1 MHKGAKLRFVQSTRM
16 ELYVKSVRKYGA
28 ALIAVLLLGSII
40 QTNVAEA
47 GMKFAPD
54 IPLLGLLVEDGLEF
68 GRSPNVVFGKGNL
81 DTQET
86 WLRCDDID
94 DKICTDAVGII
105 GYVNLTVCTD
115 ASNVACIADVWAVDS
130 AGKKIAGKLVK
141 SVPLDY
147 GKFTFK
153 ENVALNMPEGTG
165 QGALW
170 QIPGVIN
177 GAGKDTY
184 FVSSQFMLFQPE
196 KKAGEPIRAG
206 KIFLSEFKTDIS
218 PVEEI
223 PGQYK
228 LIQPRDNGT
237 ARASWVNWGDT
248 GNWYLP
254 DGSRCVG
261 TDVNVCEAV
270 REFPAGYRF
279 GVSLRMGTKLSGWY
293 HGRLAL
299 PEVTI
304 KDWKTGQEISV
315 EAEPVRVPTLNFSV
329 PNAEIPQKVRDI
341 VFTDRYFGKNG
352 DGIREA
358 RINDGSSSP
367 VMVDLVA
374 AFTPAYKDKATST
387 NTTWA
392 FKAMNYGQNSADVQ
406 KCSDNTGNVAGLV
419 TTNALTYLPG
429 PPTFDKESQSLVYK
443 VASPHFEANGSLA
456 SGSYDLSM
464 RSDIARCLYGFSS
477 APIKAEISITSDDG
491 EKKVA
496 TTIVNEKNG
505 WLYLS
510 AKGFTFS
517 SPTINVKLSQE
528 KVVVVPTPTPTPSAV
543 ASVAPVAKKSVTITC
558 VKGKT
563 TKKVSGE
570 SPKCPAGYKKK

>member
-1 MHKGAKLRFVQSTRM
+1 MGFC
-16 ELYVKSVRKYGA
+16 VKSVRKYGA
-28 ALIAVLLLGSII
+28 ALVAALLLGSMV
-40 QTNVAEA
+40 QANVANA

-54 IPLLGLLVEDGLEF
+54 IPLLGLLIEDGLEF

-81 DTQET
+81 DSQET
-86 WLRCDDID
+86 WLRCDDLD
-94 DKICTDAVGII
+94 DKICTDAAGII

-130 AGKKIAGKLVK
+130 AGKKIPGKLVK

-153 ENVALNMPEGTG
+153 ENVAINMPDGTG

-177 GAGKDTY
+177 SAGKDTY
-184 FVSSQFMLFQPE
+184 FVSSQFMLAQPE
-196 KKAGEPIRAG
+196 KKAGEPISAR
-206 KIFLSEFKTDIS
+206 KIFLSELKTGIS

-223 PGQYK
+223 PGQYR

-237 ARASWVNWGDT
+237 TRASWVNWGDT

-270 REFPAGYRF
+270 REFPVGYRF

-299 PEVTI
+299 PDVTI
-304 KDWKTGQEISV
+304 KNWKTGQEISV

-341 VFTDRYFGKNG
+341 VFTDRYFGKSG

-358 RINDGSSSP
+358 RINDGSSSA
-367 VMVDLVA
+367 VMVDLAA
-374 AFTPAYKDKATST
+374 AFAPAYKDKATST

-392 FKAMNYGQNSADVQ
+392 FKAMNYGQNSSDVQ

-429 PPTFDKESQSLVYK
+429 PPTFDKESQSLTYK
-443 VASPHFEANGSLA
+443 VASPHYEANGSLA

-464 RSDIARCLYGFSS
+464 RSDIARCLYGFSN
-477 APIKAEISITSDDG
+477 APIKAEISITSDEG

-528 KVVVVPTPTPTPSAV
+528 KVVT
-543 ASVAPVAKKSVTITC
+543 PVAKQKVTISC

-563 TKKVSGE
+563 TKKVTAIN
-570 SPKCPAGYKKK
+570 PKCPAGYKKK

>member
-1 MHKGAKLRFVQSTRM
+1 MGF
-16 ELYVKSVRKYGA
+16 YVKSVRKYGA
-28 ALIAVLLLGSII
+28 AFVAALLLGSTV
-40 QTNVAEA
+40 QVSTANA

-54 IPLLGLLVEDGLEF
+54 IPLLGLYIEDGVELW
-68 GRSPNVVFGKGNL
+68 RSPNVVFGKGNL
-81 DTQET
+81 DSQET

-115 ASNVACIADVWAVDS
+115 ASNVACIADVWAVDP
-130 AGKKIAGKLVK
+130 AGKKIPGKLVK

-153 ENVALNMPEGTG
+153 ENVAISLPDGTG

-170 QIPGVIN
+170 QIPGVTN
-177 GAGKDTY
+177 SAGKDTY
-184 FVSSQFMLFQPE
+184 FVSSQFMLAQPN
-196 KKAGEPIRAG
+196 KKAGEPISSG
-206 KIFLSEFKTDIS
+206 KIFLSELKTGIS

-228 LIQPRDNGT
+228 LIHPRDNGT
-237 ARASWVNWGDT
+237 ARASWANWGDS
-248 GNWYLP
+248 GSWNLP
-254 DGSRCVG
+254 DGSRCAAV
-261 TDVNVCEAV
+261 DVAFCEAI
-270 REFPAGYRF
+270 REFPVGYRF

-299 PEVTI
+299 PDVTI
-304 KDWKTGQEISV
+304 KDWKNGQEISV
-315 EAEPVRVPTLNFSV
+315 EAEPVRVPTLDFSV

-341 VFTDRYFGKNG
+341 VFTDRYFGKSG
-352 DGIREA
+352 DGVREA
-358 RINDGSSSP
+358 RINDGSASP
-367 VMVDLVA
+367 VMVDLAA
-374 AFTPAYKDKATST
+374 AFAPAYKDKATST

-392 FKAMNYGQNSADVQ
+392 FKAMNYGQNSAEVQ
-406 KCSDNTGNVAGLV
+406 KCSNNTGNVAGLV

-429 PPTFDKESQSLVYK
+429 PPTFDKESQSLTYK
-443 VASPHFEANGSLA
+443 VASPHYEANGSLA

-464 RSDIARCLYGFSS
+464 RSDIARCLYGFTN
-477 APIKAEISITSDDG
+477 APIKAEISITSDEG

-517 SPTINVKLSQE
+517 SPVINVKLSQE
-528 KVVVVPTPTPTPSAV
+528 KVVAPAPAPSPSESPV
-543 ASVAPVAKKSVTITC
+543 VAPVAKKKVTISC

-563 TKKVSGE
+563 TKKVTAI
-570 SPKCPAGYKKK
+570 SPKCPAGFKKK

>member
-1 MHKGAKLRFVQSTRM
+1 MGF
-16 ELYVKSVRKYGA
+16 YVKSVRKYGA
-28 ALIAVLLLGSII
+28 ALVAALLLGSLV
-40 QTNVAEA
+40 QANTANA

-54 IPLLGLLVEDGLEF
+54 IPLLGLLIEDGLEF

-81 DTQET
+81 DSQET
-86 WLRCDDID
+86 WLRCDDLD
-94 DKICTDAVGII
+94 DKICTDAAGII

-115 ASNVACIADVWAVDS
+115 ASSVACIADVWAVDS
-130 AGKKIAGKLVK
+130 AGKKIPGKLVK

-153 ENVALNMPEGTG
+153 ENVAINMPDGTG

-177 GAGKDTY
+177 SAGKDTY
-184 FVSSQFMLFQPE
+184 FVSSQFMLAQPE
-196 KKAGEPIRAG
+196 KKAGEPISAR
-206 KIFLSEFKTDIS
+206 KIFLSELKTGIS

-223 PGQYK
+223 PGQYR

-299 PEVTI
+299 PDVTI
-304 KDWKTGQEISV
+304 KNWKTGQEISV

-341 VFTDRYFGKNG
+341 VFTDRYFGKSG

-358 RINDGSSSP
+358 RINDGSSSA
-367 VMVDLVA
+367 VMVDLAA
-374 AFTPAYKDKATST
+374 AFAPAYKDKATST

-392 FKAMNYGQNSADVQ
+392 FKAMNYGQNSSDVQ

-429 PPTFDKESQSLVYK
+429 PPTFDKESQSLTYK
-443 VASPHFEANGSLA
+443 VASPHYEANGSLA

-477 APIKAEISITSDDG
+477 APIKAEISITSDEG

-528 KVVVVPTPTPTPSAV
+528 KVVT
-543 ASVAPVAKKSVTITC
+543 PVAKQKVTISC

-563 TKKVSGE
+563 TKKVTAV

>member
-1 MHKGAKLRFVQSTRM
+1 MGF
-16 ELYVKSVRKYGA
+16 YVKSVRKYGA
-28 ALIAVLLLGSII
+28 ALVAALLLGSLV
-40 QTNVAEA
+40 QANVASA

-54 IPLLGLLVEDGLEF
+54 IPLLGLLIEDGLEF

-81 DTQET
+81 DSQET
-86 WLRCDDID
+86 WLRCDDLD
-94 DKICTDAVGII
+94 DKICTDAAGII

-115 ASNVACIADVWAVDS
+115 ASSVACIADVWAVDS
-130 AGKKIAGKLVK
+130 AGKKIPGKLVK

-153 ENVALNMPEGTG
+153 ENVAINMPDGTG

-177 GAGKDTY
+177 SAGKDTY
-184 FVSSQFMLFQPE
+184 FVSSQFMLAQPE
-196 KKAGEPIRAG
+196 KKAGEPISAR
-206 KIFLSEFKTDIS
+206 KIFLSELKTGIS

-223 PGQYK
+223 PGQYR

-299 PEVTI
+299 PDVTI
-304 KDWKTGQEISV
+304 KNWKTGQEISV

-341 VFTDRYFGKNG
+341 VFTDRYFGKSG

-358 RINDGSSSP
+358 RINDGSSSA
-367 VMVDLVA
+367 VMVDLAA
-374 AFTPAYKDKATST
+374 AFAPAYKDKATST

-392 FKAMNYGQNSADVQ
+392 FKAMNYGQNSSDVQ

-429 PPTFDKESQSLVYK
+429 PPTFDKESQSLTYK
-443 VASPHFEANGSLA
+443 VASPHYEANGSLA

-477 APIKAEISITSDDG
+477 APIKAEISITSDEG

-528 KVVVVPTPTPTPSAV
+528 KVVT
-543 ASVAPVAKKSVTITC
+543 PVAKQKVTISC

-563 TKKVSGE
+563 TKKVTAV

>member
-1 MHKGAKLRFVQSTRM
+1 MGF
-16 ELYVKSVRKYGA
+16 YVKSVRKYGA
-28 ALIAVLLLGSII
+28 ALVAALLLGSLV
-40 QTNVAEA
+40 QANTANA

-54 IPLLGLLVEDGLEF
+54 IPLLGLLIEDGLEF

-81 DTQET
+81 DSQET
-86 WLRCDDID
+86 WLRCDDLD
-94 DKICTDAVGII
+94 DKICTDAAGII

-115 ASNVACIADVWAVDS
+115 ASSVACIADVWAVDS
-130 AGKKIAGKLVK
+130 AGKKIPGKLVK

-153 ENVALNMPEGTG
+153 ENVAINMPDGTG

-177 GAGKDTY
+177 SAGKDTY
-184 FVSSQFMLFQPE
+184 FVSSQFMLAQPE
-196 KKAGEPIRAG
+196 KKAGEPISAR
-206 KIFLSEFKTDIS
+206 KIFLSELKTGIS

-299 PEVTI
+299 PDVTI
-304 KDWKTGQEISV
+304 KNWKTGQEISV

-341 VFTDRYFGKNG
+341 VFTDRYFGKSG

-358 RINDGSSSP
+358 RINDGSSSA
-367 VMVDLVA
+367 VMVDLAA
-374 AFTPAYKDKATST
+374 AFAPAYKDKATST

-392 FKAMNYGQNSADVQ
+392 FKAMNYGQNSSDVQ

-429 PPTFDKESQSLVYK
+429 PPTFDKESQSLTYK
-443 VASPHFEANGSLA
+443 VASPHYEANGSLA

-477 APIKAEISITSDDG
+477 APIKAEISITSDEG

-517 SPTINVKLSQE
+517 SPTINVKLSQDKE
-528 KVVVVPTPTPTPSAV
+528 VVAPTPTPV
-543 ASVAPVAKKSVTITC
+543 ATVTVAKKKSTISC

-563 TKKVSGE
+563 TKKVTGV
-570 SPKCPAGYKKK
+570 SPKCPTGYKKK

>member
-1 MHKGAKLRFVQSTRM
+1 
-16 ELYVKSVRKYGA
+16 VKSVRKYVA
-28 ALIAVLLLGSII
+28 AVVAALLLGSLV
-40 QTNVAEA
+40 QANVASA
-47 GMKFAPD
+47 GMKFSPD
-54 IPLLGLLVEDGLEF
+54 IPLLGLYIEDGVELW
-68 GRSPNVVFGKGNL
+68 RSPNVVFGKGNL
-81 DTQET
+81 DAQET

-115 ASNVACIADVWAVDS
+115 ASNVACIADVWAVDP
-130 AGKKIAGKLVK
+130 AGKKIPGKLVK

-153 ENVALNMPEGTG
+153 ENVAINLPDGTG

-170 QIPGVIN
+170 QIPGVTN
-177 GAGKDTY
+177 SAGKDTY

-196 KKAGEPIRAG
+196 KKAGEPISAG
-206 KIFLSEFKTDIS
+206 KMYLSELKTGIS

-228 LIQPRDNGT
+228 LIHPRDNGT
-237 ARASWVNWGDT
+237 TRASWVNWGDS
-248 GNWYLP
+248 GSWNLP
-254 DGSRCVG
+254 DGSRCAG
-261 TDVNVCEAV
+261 IDLTVCEAI
-270 REFPAGYRF
+270 REFPVGYRF
-279 GVSLRMGTKLSGWY
+279 GVSLRMGSKLSGWY

-304 KDWKTGQEISV
+304 KDWKNGQEISV
-315 EAEPVRVPTLNFSV
+315 EAEPVRVPTLDFSV
-329 PNAEIPQKVRDI
+329 PNAQIPQKVRDI
-341 VFTDRYFGKNG
+341 VFTDRYFGKSG

-367 VMVDLVA
+367 VMVDLTA
-374 AFTPAYKDKATST
+374 AFAPAYKDKATST

-392 FKAMNYGQNSADVQ
+392 FKAMNYGQNSAAVQ
-406 KCSDNTGNVAGLV
+406 KCSDNSGNIAGLV

-429 PPTFDKESQSLVYK
+429 PPTFDKETQSLTYK
-443 VASPHFEANGSLA
+443 VASPHYEANGSLA

-464 RSDIARCLYGFSS
+464 RSDIARCIYGFSN
-477 APIKAEISITSDDG
+477 APIKAEISITSDEG

-517 SPTINVKLSQE
+517 SPVINVKLSQE
-528 KVVVVPTPTPTPSAV
+528 KEVVATPTPTPSAV
-543 ASVAPVAKKSVTITC
+543 AKPAAKKSVTISC

-563 TKKVSGE
+563 TKKVTAVN
-570 SPKCPAGYKKK
+570 PKCPAGYKKK

>member
-1 MHKGAKLRFVQSTRM
+1 MGF
-16 ELYVKSVRKYGA
+16 YVKSVRKYGA
-28 ALIAVLLLGSII
+28 ALVAALLLGSMV
-40 QTNVAEA
+40 QANVASA

-54 IPLLGLLVEDGLEF
+54 IPLLGLLIEDGLEF

-81 DTQET
+81 DSQET
-86 WLRCDDID
+86 WLRCDDLD
-94 DKICTDAVGII
+94 DKICTDAAGII

-115 ASNVACIADVWAVDS
+115 ASSVACIADVWAVDS
-130 AGKKIAGKLVK
+130 AGKKIPGKLVK

-153 ENVALNMPEGTG
+153 ENVAINMPDGTG

-177 GAGKDTY
+177 SAGKDTY
-184 FVSSQFMLFQPE
+184 FVSSQFMLAQPE
-196 KKAGEPIRAG
+196 KKAGEPISAR
-206 KIFLSEFKTDIS
+206 KIFLSELKTGIS

-223 PGQYK
+223 PGQYR

-237 ARASWVNWGDT
+237 ARASWVNWGDS

-299 PEVTI
+299 PDVTI
-304 KDWKTGQEISV
+304 KNWKTGQEISV

-341 VFTDRYFGKNG
+341 VFTDRYFGKSG

-358 RINDGSSSP
+358 RINDGSSSA
-367 VMVDLVA
+367 VMVDLAA
-374 AFTPAYKDKATST
+374 AFAPAYKDKATST

-392 FKAMNYGQNSADVQ
+392 FKAMNYGQNSSDVQ

-429 PPTFDKESQSLVYK
+429 PPTFDKESQSLTYK
-443 VASPHFEANGSLA
+443 VASPHYEANGSLA

-477 APIKAEISITSDDG
+477 APIKAEISITSDEG

-528 KVVVVPTPTPTPSAV
+528 KVVT
-543 ASVAPVAKKSVTITC
+543 PVAKQKVTISC

-563 TKKVSGE
+563 TKKVTAI

>member
-1 MHKGAKLRFVQSTRM
+1 M
-16 ELYVKSVRKYGA
+16 A
-28 ALIAVLLLGSII
+28 ALLLGSLV
-40 QTNVAEA
+40 QANVAHA

-54 IPLLGLLVEDGLEF
+54 IPLLGLLIEDGLEF

-81 DTQET
+81 DSQET
-86 WLRCDDID
+86 WLRCDDIE
-94 DKICTDAVGII
+94 DKICTEAAGII

-130 AGKKIAGKLVK
+130 AGKKIPGKLVK

-153 ENVALNMPEGTG
+153 ENVAINLPDGTG

-170 QIPGVIN
+170 QLPGVIN
-177 GAGKDTY
+177 SAGKDTY
-184 FVSSQFMLFQPE
+184 FVSSQFMLAQPD
-196 KKAGEPIRAG
+196 KKAGEPISAR
-206 KIFLSEFKTDIS
+206 KIFLSEFKTGIS

-223 PGQYK
+223 PGQYR

-270 REFPAGYRF
+270 REFPVGYRF

-299 PEVTI
+299 PDVTI
-304 KDWKTGQEISV
+304 KNWKTGQEISV

-341 VFTDRYFGKNG
+341 VFTDRYFGKSG

-367 VMVDLVA
+367 VMVDLAA
-374 AFTPAYKDKATST
+374 AFAPAYKDKATST

-392 FKAMNYGQNSADVQ
+392 FKAMNYGQNSTDVQ

-429 PPTFDKESQSLVYK
+429 PPTFDKESQSLTYK
-443 VASPHFEANGSLA
+443 VASPHYEANGSLA

-464 RSDIARCLYGFSS
+464 RSDIARCLYGFSN

-528 KVVVVPTPTPTPSAV
+528 KVAAPTPSPTPV
-543 ASVAPVAKKSVTITC
+543 ATVTVAKKSVTITC

-563 TKKVSGE
+563 TKKVSGT
-570 SPKCPAGYKKK
+570 SPKCPTGYKKK

>member
-1 MHKGAKLRFVQSTRM
+1 MGF
-16 ELYVKSVRKYGA
+16 YVKSVRKYGA
-28 ALIAVLLLGSII
+28 ALVAALLLGSLV
-40 QTNVAEA
+40 QANTANA

-54 IPLLGLLVEDGLEF
+54 IPLLGLLIEDGLEF

-81 DTQET
+81 DSQET
-86 WLRCDDID
+86 WLRCDDLD
-94 DKICTDAVGII
+94 DKICTDAAGII

-115 ASNVACIADVWAVDS
+115 ASSVACIADVWAVDS
-130 AGKKIAGKLVK
+130 AGKKIPGKLVK

-153 ENVALNMPEGTG
+153 ENVAINMPDGTG

-177 GAGKDTY
+177 SAGKDTY
-184 FVSSQFMLFQPE
+184 FVSSQFMLAQPE
-196 KKAGEPIRAG
+196 KKAGEPISAR
-206 KIFLSEFKTDIS
+206 KIFLSELKTGIS

-223 PGQYK
+223 PGQYR

-237 ARASWVNWGDT
+237 ARASWVNWGDS

-299 PEVTI
+299 PDVTI
-304 KDWKTGQEISV
+304 KNWKTGQEISV

-341 VFTDRYFGKNG
+341 VFTDRYFGKSG

-358 RINDGSSSP
+358 RINDGSSSA
-367 VMVDLVA
+367 VMVDLAA
-374 AFTPAYKDKATST
+374 AFAPAYKDKATST

-392 FKAMNYGQNSADVQ
+392 FKAMNYGQNSSDVQ

-429 PPTFDKESQSLVYK
+429 PPTFDKESQSLTYK
-443 VASPHFEANGSLA
+443 VASPHYEANGSLA

-477 APIKAEISITSDDG
+477 APIKAEISITSDEG

-528 KVVVVPTPTPTPSAV
+528 KVIAPTPTPTPSESPV
-543 ASVAPVAKKSVTITC
+543 VTTVAKKKVTISC

-563 TKKVSGE
+563 TKKVTAV

>member
-1 MHKGAKLRFVQSTRM
+1 
-16 ELYVKSVRKYGA
+16 
-28 ALIAVLLLGSII
+28 
-40 QTNVAEA
+40 
-47 GMKFAPD
+47 MKFAPD
-54 IPLLGLLVEDGLEF
+54 IPLLGLLIEDGLEF

-81 DTQET
+81 DSQET
-86 WLRCDDID
+86 WLRCDDLD
-94 DKICTDAVGII
+94 DKICTDAAGII

-115 ASNVACIADVWAVDS
+115 ASSVACIADVWAVDS
-130 AGKKIAGKLVK
+130 AGKKIPGKLVK

-153 ENVALNMPEGTG
+153 ENVAINMPDGTG

-177 GAGKDTY
+177 SAGKDTY
-184 FVSSQFMLFQPE
+184 FVSSQFMLAQPE
-196 KKAGEPIRAG
+196 KKAGEPISAR
-206 KIFLSEFKTDIS
+206 KIFLSELKTGIS

-223 PGQYK
+223 PGQYR

-299 PEVTI
+299 PDVTI
-304 KDWKTGQEISV
+304 KNWKTGQEISV

-341 VFTDRYFGKNG
+341 VFTDRYFGKSG

-358 RINDGSSSP
+358 RINDGSSSA
-367 VMVDLVA
+367 VMVDLAA
-374 AFTPAYKDKATST
+374 AFAPAYKDKATST

-392 FKAMNYGQNSADVQ
+392 FKAMNYGQNSSDVQ

-429 PPTFDKESQSLVYK
+429 PPTFDKESQSLTYK
-443 VASPHFEANGSLA
+443 VASPHYEANGSLA

-477 APIKAEISITSDDG
+477 APIKAEISITSDEG

-528 KVVVVPTPTPTPSAV
+528 KVAAPAPSATPV
-543 ASVAPVAKKSVTITC
+543 ATVTVAKKSVTITC

-563 TKKVSGE
+563 TKKVSGT
-570 SPKCPAGYKKK
+570 SPKCPTGYKKK

>member
-1 MHKGAKLRFVQSTRM
+1 MGF
-16 ELYVKSVRKYGA
+16 YVKSVRKYVA
-28 ALIAVLLLGSII
+28 AFVAALLLGSTV
-40 QTNVAEA
+40 QVSTATA

-54 IPLLGLLVEDGLEF
+54 IPLLGLYIEDGVELW
-68 GRSPNVVFGKGNL
+68 RSPNVVFGQGNL
-81 DTQET
+81 DSQET

-115 ASNVACIADVWAVDS
+115 ASNVACIADVWAVDP
-130 AGKKIAGKLVK
+130 AGKKIPGKLVK

-153 ENVALNMPEGTG
+153 ENVAISLPDGTG

-170 QIPGVIN
+170 QIPGVTN
-177 GAGKDTY
+177 SAGKDTY
-184 FVSSQFMLFQPE
+184 FVSSQFMLAQPN
-196 KKAGEPIRAG
+196 KKAGEPISSG
-206 KIFLSEFKTDIS
+206 KIFLSELKTGIS

-228 LIQPRDNGT
+228 LIHPRDNGT
-237 ARASWVNWGDT
+237 ARASWTNWGDS
-248 GNWYLP
+248 GSWNLP
-254 DGSRCVG
+254 DGSRCAAV
-261 TDVNVCEAV
+261 DVAFCEAI
-270 REFPAGYRF
+270 REFPVGYRF

-299 PEVTI
+299 PDVTI
-304 KDWKTGQEISV
+304 KDWKNGQEISV
-315 EAEPVRVPTLNFSV
+315 EAEPVRVPTLDFSV

-341 VFTDRYFGKNG
+341 VFTDRYFGKSG
-352 DGIREA
+352 DGVREA
-358 RINDGSSSP
+358 RINDGSASP
-367 VMVDLVA
+367 VMVDLAA
-374 AFTPAYKDKATST
+374 AFAPAYKDKATST

-392 FKAMNYGQNSADVQ
+392 FKAMNYGQNSAEVQ
-406 KCSDNTGNVAGLV
+406 KCSNNTGNVAGLV

-429 PPTFDKESQSLVYK
+429 PPTFDKESQSLTYK
-443 VASPHFEANGSLA
+443 VASPHYEANGSLA

-464 RSDIARCLYGFSS
+464 RSDIARCLYGFTN
-477 APIKAEISITSDDG
+477 APIKAEISITSDEG

-517 SPTINVKLSQE
+517 SPVINVKLSQE
-528 KVVVVPTPTPTPSAV
+528 KVVAPAPAPSPSESPVVKR
-543 ASVAPVAKKSVTITC
+543 VAKKKVTISC

-563 TKKVSGE
+563 TKKVTAIN
-570 SPKCPAGYKKK
+570 PKCPAGYRKK

>member
-1 MHKGAKLRFVQSTRM
+1 MGF
-16 ELYVKSVRKYGA
+16 YVKSVRKYGA
-28 ALIAVLLLGSII
+28 ALVAALLLGSLV
-40 QTNVAEA
+40 QANTANA

-54 IPLLGLLVEDGLEF
+54 IPLLGLLIEDGLEF

-81 DTQET
+81 DSQET
-86 WLRCDDID
+86 WLRCDDLD
-94 DKICTDAVGII
+94 DKICTDAAGII

-115 ASNVACIADVWAVDS
+115 SSSVACIADVWAVDS
-130 AGKKIAGKLVK
+130 AGKKIPGKLVK

-153 ENVALNMPEGTG
+153 ENVAINMPDGTG

-177 GAGKDTY
+177 SAGKDTY
-184 FVSSQFMLFQPE
+184 FVSSQFMLAQPE
-196 KKAGEPIRAG
+196 KKAGEPISAR
-206 KIFLSEFKTDIS
+206 KIFLSELKTGIS

-223 PGQYK
+223 PGQYR

-261 TDVNVCEAV
+261 TDVNVCDAV

-299 PEVTI
+299 PDVTI
-304 KDWKTGQEISV
+304 KNWKTGQEISV

-341 VFTDRYFGKNG
+341 VFTDRYFGKSG

-358 RINDGSSSP
+358 RINDGSSSA
-367 VMVDLVA
+367 VMVDLAA
-374 AFTPAYKDKATST
+374 AFAPAYKDKATST

-392 FKAMNYGQNSADVQ
+392 FKAMNYGQNSSDVQ

-429 PPTFDKESQSLVYK
+429 PPTFDKESQSLTYK
-443 VASPHFEANGSLA
+443 VASPHYEANGSLA

-477 APIKAEISITSDDG
+477 APIKAEISITSDEG

-528 KVVVVPTPTPTPSAV
+528 KVV
-543 ASVAPVAKKSVTITC
+543 APVASKKVTISC

-563 TKKVSGE
+563 TKKVTAV

>member
-1 MHKGAKLRFVQSTRM
+1 MGF
-16 ELYVKSVRKYGA
+16 YVKSVRKYGA
-28 ALIAVLLLGSII
+28 ALVAALLLGSMV
-40 QTNVAEA
+40 QANVANA

-54 IPLLGLLVEDGLEF
+54 IPLLGLLIEDGLEF

-81 DTQET
+81 DSQET
-86 WLRCDDID
+86 WLRCDDLD
-94 DKICTDAVGII
+94 DKICTDAAGII

-130 AGKKIAGKLVK
+130 AGKKIPGKLVK

-153 ENVALNMPEGTG
+153 ENVAINMPDGTG

-177 GAGKDTY
+177 SAGKDTY
-184 FVSSQFMLFQPE
+184 FVSSQFMLAQPE
-196 KKAGEPIRAG
+196 KKAGEPISAR
-206 KIFLSEFKTDIS
+206 KIFLSELKTGIS

-223 PGQYK
+223 PGQYR

-237 ARASWVNWGDT
+237 TRASWVNWGDT

-270 REFPAGYRF
+270 REFPVGYRF

-299 PEVTI
+299 PDVTI
-304 KDWKTGQEISV
+304 KNWKTGQEISV

-341 VFTDRYFGKNG
+341 VFTDRYFGKSG

-358 RINDGSSSP
+358 RINDGSSSA
-367 VMVDLVA
+367 VMVDLAA
-374 AFTPAYKDKATST
+374 AFAPAYKDKATST

-392 FKAMNYGQNSADVQ
+392 FKAMNYGQNSSDVQ

-429 PPTFDKESQSLVYK
+429 PPTFDKESQSLTYK
-443 VASPHFEANGSLA
+443 VASPHYEANGSLA

-464 RSDIARCLYGFSS
+464 RSDIARCLYGFSN
-477 APIKAEISITSDDG
+477 APIKAEISITSDEG

-528 KVVVVPTPTPTPSAV
+528 KVVT
-543 ASVAPVAKKSVTITC
+543 PVAKQKVTISC

-563 TKKVSGE
+563 TKKVTAVT
-570 SPKCPAGYKKK
+570 PKCPAGYKKK

>member
-1 MHKGAKLRFVQSTRM
+1 M
-16 ELYVKSVRKYGA
+16 A
-28 ALIAVLLLGSII
+28 ALLLGSLV
-40 QTNVAEA
+40 QANVAHA

-54 IPLLGLLVEDGLEF
+54 IPLLGLLIEDGLEF

-81 DTQET
+81 DSQET
-86 WLRCDDID
+86 WLRCDDIE
-94 DKICTDAVGII
+94 DKICTEAAGII

-130 AGKKIAGKLVK
+130 AGKKIPGKLVK

-153 ENVALNMPEGTG
+153 ENVAINLPDGTG

-170 QIPGVIN
+170 QLPGVIN
-177 GAGKDTY
+177 SAGKDTY
-184 FVSSQFMLFQPE
+184 FVSSQFMLAQPD
-196 KKAGEPIRAG
+196 KKAGEPISAR
-206 KIFLSEFKTDIS
+206 KIFLSEFKTGIS

-223 PGQYK
+223 PGQYR

-270 REFPAGYRF
+270 REFPVGYRF

-299 PEVTI
+299 PDVTI
-304 KDWKTGQEISV
+304 KNWKTGQEISV

-341 VFTDRYFGKNG
+341 VFTDRYFGKSG

-367 VMVDLVA
+367 VMVDLAA
-374 AFTPAYKDKATST
+374 AFAPAYKDKATST

-392 FKAMNYGQNSADVQ
+392 FKAMNYGQNSTDVQ

-429 PPTFDKESQSLVYK
+429 PPTFDKESQSLTYK
-443 VASPHFEANGSLA
+443 VASPHYEANGSLA

-464 RSDIARCLYGFSS
+464 RSDIARCLYGFSN

-528 KVVVVPTPTPTPSAV
+528 KVAAPTPSATPV
-543 ASVAPVAKKSVTITC
+543 ATVTVAKKSVTITC

-563 TKKVSGE
+563 TKKVSGT
-570 SPKCPAGYKKK
+570 SPKCPTGYKKK

>member
-1 MHKGAKLRFVQSTRM
+1 MGF
-16 ELYVKSVRKYGA
+16 YVKSVRKYGA
-28 ALIAVLLLGSII
+28 ALVAALLLGSLV
-40 QTNVAEA
+40 QANTASA

-54 IPLLGLLVEDGLEF
+54 IPLLGLLIEDGLEF

-81 DTQET
+81 DSQET
-86 WLRCDDID
+86 WLRCDDLD
-94 DKICTDAVGII
+94 DKICTDAAGII

-115 ASNVACIADVWAVDS
+115 ASSVACIADVWAVDS
-130 AGKKIAGKLVK
+130 AGKKIPGKLVK

-153 ENVALNMPEGTG
+153 ENVAINMPDGTG

-177 GAGKDTY
+177 SAGKDTY
-184 FVSSQFMLFQPE
+184 FVSSQFMLAQPE
-196 KKAGEPIRAG
+196 KKAGEPISAR
-206 KIFLSEFKTDIS
+206 KIFLSELKTGIS

-223 PGQYK
+223 PGQYR

-299 PEVTI
+299 PDVTI
-304 KDWKTGQEISV
+304 KNWKTGQEISV
-315 EAEPVRVPTLNFSV
+315 EAEPVRLPTLNFSV
-329 PNAEIPQKVRDI
+329 PNDEIPQKVRDI
-341 VFTDRYFGKNG
+341 VFTDRYFGKSG

-358 RINDGSSSP
+358 RINDGSSSA
-367 VMVDLVA
+367 VMVDLAA
-374 AFTPAYKDKATST
+374 AFAPAYKDKATST

-392 FKAMNYGQNSADVQ
+392 FKAMNYGQNSSDVQ

-429 PPTFDKESQSLVYK
+429 PPTFDKESQSLTYK
-443 VASPHFEANGSLA
+443 VASPHYEANGSLA

-477 APIKAEISITSDDG
+477 APIKAEISITSDEG

-528 KVVVVPTPTPTPSAV
+528 KVV
-543 ASVAPVAKKSVTITC
+543 APVASKKVTISC

-563 TKKVSGE
+563 TKKVTAV

>member
-1 MHKGAKLRFVQSTRM
+1 MGFC
-16 ELYVKSVRKYGA
+16 VKSVRKYGA
-28 ALIAVLLLGSII
+28 ALVAALLLGSMV
-40 QTNVAEA
+40 QANVANA

-54 IPLLGLLVEDGLEF
+54 IPLLGLLIEDGLEF

-81 DTQET
+81 DSQET
-86 WLRCDDID
+86 WLRCDDLD
-94 DKICTDAVGII
+94 DKICTDAAGII

-130 AGKKIAGKLVK
+130 AGKKIPGKLVK

-153 ENVALNMPEGTG
+153 ENVAINMPDGTG

-177 GAGKDTY
+177 SAGKDTY
-184 FVSSQFMLFQPE
+184 FVSSQFMLAQPE
-196 KKAGEPIRAG
+196 KKAGEPISAR
-206 KIFLSEFKTDIS
+206 KIFLSELKTGIS

-223 PGQYK
+223 PGQYR

-237 ARASWVNWGDT
+237 TRASWVNWGDT

-270 REFPAGYRF
+270 REFPVGYRF

-299 PEVTI
+299 PDVTI
-304 KDWKTGQEISV
+304 KNWKTGQEISV

-341 VFTDRYFGKNG
+341 VFTDRYFGKSG

-358 RINDGSSSP
+358 RINDGSSSA
-367 VMVDLVA
+367 VMVDLAA
-374 AFTPAYKDKATST
+374 AFAPAYKDKATST

-392 FKAMNYGQNSADVQ
+392 FKAMNYGQNSSDVQ

-429 PPTFDKESQSLVYK
+429 PPTFDKESQSLTYK
-443 VASPHFEANGSLA
+443 VASPHYEANGSLA

-464 RSDIARCLYGFSS
+464 RSDIARCLYGFSN
-477 APIKAEISITSDDG
+477 APIKAEISITSDEG

-528 KVVVVPTPTPTPSAV
+528 KVVT
-543 ASVAPVAKKSVTITC
+543 PVAKQKVTISC

-563 TKKVSGE
+563 TKKVTAVT
-570 SPKCPAGYKKK
+570 PKCPAGYKKK

>member
-1 MHKGAKLRFVQSTRM
+1 MGF
-16 ELYVKSVRKYGA
+16 YVKSVRKYGA
-28 ALIAVLLLGSII
+28 ALVAALLLGSLV
-40 QTNVAEA
+40 QANTANA

-54 IPLLGLLVEDGLEF
+54 IPLLGLFIEDGVEL

-81 DTQET
+81 DAQET

-130 AGKKIAGKLVK
+130 AGKKIPGKLVK

-153 ENVALNMPEGTG
+153 ENVGINMPDGTG

-177 GAGKDTY
+177 SAGKDTY
-184 FVSSQFMLFQPE
+184 FVSSQFMLAQPE
-196 KKAGEPIRAG
+196 KKAGEPISAK
-206 KIFLSEFKTDIS
+206 KIFLSGLTTGIS

-237 ARASWVNWGDT
+237 ARASWVNWGDSGST
-248 GNWYLP
+248 TLP
-254 DGSRCVG
+254 DGSRCAG
-261 TDVNVCEAV
+261 IDLTICEAI
-270 REFPAGYRF
+270 REFPTGYRF

-299 PEVTI
+299 PDVTI
-304 KDWKTGQEISV
+304 KNWKDGQEISV

-341 VFTDRYFGKNG
+341 VFTDRYFGKSG

-367 VMVDLVA
+367 VMVDLAA
-374 AFTPAYKDKATST
+374 AFAPAYKDKATST

-429 PPTFDKESQSLVYK
+429 PPTFDKESQSLTYK
-443 VASPHFEANGSLA
+443 VASPHYEANGSLA

-477 APIKAEISITSDDG
+477 APIKAEISITSDEG

-517 SPTINVKLSQE
+517 SPTINVKLSQDKE
-528 KVVVVPTPTPTPSAV
+528 VVAPTPTPV
-543 ASVAPVAKKSVTITC
+543 ATVTVAKKKSTISC

-563 TKKVSGE
+563 TKKVTGV
-570 SPKCPAGYKKK
+570 SPKCPTGYKKK

>member
-1 MHKGAKLRFVQSTRM
+1 MGLVRRM
-16 ELYVKSVRKYGA
+16 GFYVKSVRKYVA
-28 ALIAVLLLGSII
+28 AFVAALLLGSMV
-40 QTNVAEA
+40 QANVANA

-54 IPLLGLLVEDGLEF
+54 IPLLGLYIEDGVELW
-68 GRSPNVVFGKGNL
+68 RSPNVVFGKGNL
-81 DTQET
+81 DSQET

-170 QIPGVIN
+170 QLPGVIN

-528 KVVVVPTPTPTPSAV
+528 KVVVPTPTPTPSAV

-570 SPKCPAGYKKK
+570 SPKCPTGYKKK

>member
-1 MHKGAKLRFVQSTRM
+1 MGF
-16 ELYVKSVRKYGA
+16 YVKSVRKYVA
-28 ALIAVLLLGSII
+28 AFVAALLLGSTV
-40 QTNVAEA
+40 QATTATA

-54 IPLLGLLVEDGLEF
+54 IPLLGLLIEEGLEL

-81 DTQET
+81 DAQET

-94 DKICTDAVGII
+94 DKICTDAAGII

-115 ASNVACIADVWAVDS
+115 ASNVACIADVWAVDPT
-130 AGKKIAGKLVK
+130 GKKIPGKLVK
-141 SVPLDY
+141 SVPNDY

-153 ENVALNMPEGTG
+153 ENVAINMPDGTG

-177 GAGKDTY
+177 SAGKDTY
-184 FVSSQFMLFQPE
+184 FVSSQFMLAQPE
-196 KKAGEPIRAG
+196 KKPGEPISVR
-206 KIFLSEFKTDIS
+206 KIFLSGLNTGIS

-223 PGQYK
+223 TGQYK
-228 LIQPRDNGT
+228 LIHPRDNGT
-237 ARASWVNWGDT
+237 KRASWVDWGDT
-248 GNWYLP
+248 GSWYLP
-254 DGSRCVG
+254 DGSRCAG
-261 TDVNVCEAV
+261 IDLTVCEAI

-299 PEVTI
+299 PDVTI
-304 KDWKTGQEISV
+304 KNWKTGQEISV

-341 VFTDRYFGKNG
+341 VFTERYFGKSG

-367 VMVDLVA
+367 VMVDLAA
-374 AFTPAYKDKATST
+374 AFAPAYKDKATST
-387 NTTWA
+387 NTYWA
-392 FKAMNYGQNSADVQ
+392 FKAMNYGQNSAEVQ

-429 PPTFDKESQSLVYK
+429 PPTFDKESQSLTYK
-443 VASPHFEANGSLA
+443 VASPHYEANGTLA

-464 RSDIARCLYGFSS
+464 RSDIARCIYGFSN

-496 TTIVNEKNG
+496 TTVVNEKNG

-517 SPTINVKLSQE
+517 APTINVKLTQE
-528 KVVVVPTPTPTPSAV
+528 KVVAAAPTATVT
-543 ASVAPVAKKSVTITC
+543 VAKK
-558 VKGKT
+558 
-563 TKKVSGE
+563 KVSI
-570 SPKCPAGYKKK
+570 S

>member
-1 MHKGAKLRFVQSTRM
+1 MGF
-16 ELYVKSVRKYGA
+16 YVKSVRKYGA
-28 ALIAVLLLGSII
+28 ALVAALLLGSLV
-40 QTNVAEA
+40 QANTANA

-54 IPLLGLLVEDGLEF
+54 IPLLGLLIEDGLEF

-81 DTQET
+81 DSQET
-86 WLRCDDID
+86 WLRCDDLD
-94 DKICTDAVGII
+94 DKICTDAAGII

-115 ASNVACIADVWAVDS
+115 ASSVACIADVWAVDS
-130 AGKKIAGKLVK
+130 AGKKIPGKLVK

-153 ENVALNMPEGTG
+153 ENVAINMPDGTG

-177 GAGKDTY
+177 SAGKDTY
-184 FVSSQFMLFQPE
+184 FVSSQFMLAQPE
-196 KKAGEPIRAG
+196 KKAGEPISAR
-206 KIFLSEFKTDIS
+206 KIFLSELKTGIS

-223 PGQYK
+223 PGQYR

-299 PEVTI
+299 PDVTI
-304 KDWKTGQEISV
+304 KNWKTGQEISV

-341 VFTDRYFGKNG
+341 VFTDRYFGKSG

-358 RINDGSSSP
+358 RINDGSSSA
-367 VMVDLVA
+367 VMVDLAA
-374 AFTPAYKDKATST
+374 AFAPAYKDKATST

-392 FKAMNYGQNSADVQ
+392 FKAMNYGQNSSDVQ

-429 PPTFDKESQSLVYK
+429 PPTFDKESQSLTYK
-443 VASPHFEANGSLA
+443 VASPHYEANGSLA

-477 APIKAEISITSDDG
+477 APIKAEISITSDEG

-517 SPTINVKLSQE
+517 APTINVKLSQE
-528 KVVVVPTPTPTPSAV
+528 KVV
-543 ASVAPVAKKSVTITC
+543 APVASKKITISC

-563 TKKVSGE
+563 TKKVTAV

>member
-1 MHKGAKLRFVQSTRM
+1 MGF
-16 ELYVKSVRKYGA
+16 YVKSVRKYVA
-28 ALIAVLLLGSII
+28 AFLAALLLGSIV
-40 QTNVAEA
+40 QANVANA

-54 IPLLGLLVEDGLEF
+54 IPLLGLYIEDGVELW
-68 GRSPNVVFGKGNL
+68 RSPNVVFGKGNL
-81 DTQET
+81 DSQET

-115 ASNVACIADVWAVDS
+115 ASNVACIADVWAVDP
-130 AGKKIAGKLVK
+130 AGKKIPGKLVK

-153 ENVALNMPEGTG
+153 ENVAISLPDGTG

-170 QIPGVIN
+170 QIPGVTN
-177 GAGKDTY
+177 SAGKDTY
-184 FVSSQFMLFQPE
+184 FVSSQFMLAQPN
-196 KKAGEPIRAG
+196 KKAGEPISSG
-206 KIFLSEFKTDIS
+206 KIFLSELKTGIS

-228 LIQPRDNGT
+228 LIHPRDNGT
-237 ARASWVNWGDT
+237 ARASWTNWGDS
-248 GNWYLP
+248 GSWNLP
-254 DGSRCVG
+254 DGSRCAAV
-261 TDVNVCEAV
+261 DVAFCEAI
-270 REFPAGYRF
+270 REFPVGYRF

-299 PEVTI
+299 PDVTI
-304 KDWKTGQEISV
+304 KDWKNGQEISV
-315 EAEPVRVPTLNFSV
+315 EAEPVRVPTLDFSV

-341 VFTDRYFGKNG
+341 VFTDRYFGKSG
-352 DGIREA
+352 DGVREA
-358 RINDGSSSP
+358 RINDGSASP
-367 VMVDLVA
+367 VMVDLAA
-374 AFTPAYKDKATST
+374 AFAPAYKDKATST

-392 FKAMNYGQNSADVQ
+392 FKAMNYGQNSAEVQ
-406 KCSDNTGNVAGLV
+406 KCSNNTGNVAGLV

-429 PPTFDKESQSLVYK
+429 PPTFDKESQSLTYK
-443 VASPHFEANGSLA
+443 VASPHYEANGSLA

-464 RSDIARCLYGFSS
+464 RSDIARCLYGFTN
-477 APIKAEISITSDDG
+477 APIKAEISITSDEG

-517 SPTINVKLSQE
+517 SPVINVKLSQE
-528 KVVVVPTPTPTPSAV
+528 KVVAPAPAPSPSESPV
-543 ASVAPVAKKSVTITC
+543 VAPVAKKKVTISC

-563 TKKVSGE
+563 TKKVTAI
-570 SPKCPAGYKKK
+570 SPKCPAGFKKK

>member
-1 MHKGAKLRFVQSTRM
+1 MGF
-16 ELYVKSVRKYGA
+16 YVKSVRKFGA
-28 ALIAVLLLGSII
+28 ALVAALLLGSMV
-40 QTNVAEA
+40 QANVASA

-54 IPLLGLLVEDGLEF
+54 IPLLGLLIEDGLEF

-81 DTQET
+81 DSQET
-86 WLRCDDID
+86 WLRCDDLD
-94 DKICTDAVGII
+94 DKICTDAAGII

-115 ASNVACIADVWAVDS
+115 ASSVACIADVWAVDS
-130 AGKKIAGKLVK
+130 AGKKIPGKLVK

-153 ENVALNMPEGTG
+153 ENVAINMPDGTG

-177 GAGKDTY
+177 SAGKDTY
-184 FVSSQFMLFQPE
+184 FVSSQFMLAQPE
-196 KKAGEPIRAG
+196 KKAGEPISAR
-206 KIFLSEFKTDIS
+206 KIFLSELKTGIS

-223 PGQYK
+223 PGQYR

-299 PEVTI
+299 PDVTI
-304 KDWKTGQEISV
+304 KNWKTGQEISV
-315 EAEPVRVPTLNFSV
+315 EAEPVRLPTLNFSV

-341 VFTDRYFGKNG
+341 VFTDRYFGKSG

-358 RINDGSSSP
+358 RINDGSSSA
-367 VMVDLVA
+367 VMVDLAA
-374 AFTPAYKDKATST
+374 AFAPAYKDKATST

-392 FKAMNYGQNSADVQ
+392 FKAMNYGQNSSDVQ

-429 PPTFDKESQSLVYK
+429 PPTFDKESQSLTYK
-443 VASPHFEANGSLA
+443 VASPHYEANGSLA

-477 APIKAEISITSDDG
+477 APIKAEISITSDEG

-517 SPTINVKLSQE
+517 SPTINVKLSQDKE
-528 KVVVVPTPTPTPSAV
+528 VVAPTPTPV
-543 ASVAPVAKKSVTITC
+543 ATVTVAKKKSTISC

-563 TKKVSGE
+563 TKKVTGV
-570 SPKCPAGYKKK
+570 SPKCPTGYKKK

>member
-1 MHKGAKLRFVQSTRM
+1 MGF
-16 ELYVKSVRKYGA
+16 YVKSVRKYGA
-28 ALIAVLLLGSII
+28 ALVAALLLGSMV
-40 QTNVAEA
+40 QANVANA

-54 IPLLGLLVEDGLEF
+54 IPLLGLLIEDGLEF

-81 DTQET
+81 DSQET
-86 WLRCDDID
+86 WLRCDDLD
-94 DKICTDAVGII
+94 DKICTDAAGII

-115 ASNVACIADVWAVDS
+115 ASSVACIADVWAVDS
-130 AGKKIAGKLVK
+130 AGKKIPGKLVK

-153 ENVALNMPEGTG
+153 ENVAINMPDGTG

-177 GAGKDTY
+177 SAGKDTY
-184 FVSSQFMLFQPE
+184 FVSSQFMLAQPE
-196 KKAGEPIRAG
+196 KKAGEPISAR
-206 KIFLSEFKTDIS
+206 KIFLSELKTGIS

-223 PGQYK
+223 PGQYR

-237 ARASWVNWGDT
+237 ARASWVNWGDS

-299 PEVTI
+299 PDVTI
-304 KDWKTGQEISV
+304 KNWKTGQEISV

-341 VFTDRYFGKNG
+341 VFTDRYFGKSG

-358 RINDGSSSP
+358 RINDGSSSA
-367 VMVDLVA
+367 VMVDLAA
-374 AFTPAYKDKATST
+374 AFAPAYKDKATST

-392 FKAMNYGQNSADVQ
+392 FKAMNYGQNSSDVQ

-429 PPTFDKESQSLVYK
+429 PPTFDKESQSLTYK
-443 VASPHFEANGSLA
+443 VASPHYEANGSLA

-477 APIKAEISITSDDG
+477 APIKAEISITSDEG

-528 KVVVVPTPTPTPSAV
+528 KVVT
-543 ASVAPVAKKSVTITC
+543 PVAKQKVTISC

-563 TKKVSGE
+563 TKKVTAV

>member
-1 MHKGAKLRFVQSTRM
+1 MGF
-16 ELYVKSVRKYGA
+16 YVKLVRKYVA
-28 ALIAVLLLGSII
+28 AFVAALLLGSMV
-40 QTNVAEA
+40 QANVANA

-54 IPLLGLLVEDGLEF
+54 IPLLGLYIEDGVELW
-68 GRSPNVVFGKGNL
+68 RSPNVVFGKGNL
-81 DTQET
+81 DSQET

-115 ASNVACIADVWAVDS
+115 ASNVACIADVWAVDP
-130 AGKKIAGKLVK
+130 AGKKIPGKLVK

-153 ENVALNMPEGTG
+153 ENVAISLPDGTG

-170 QIPGVIN
+170 QIPGVTN
-177 GAGKDTY
+177 SAGKDTY
-184 FVSSQFMLFQPE
+184 FVSSQFMLAQPN
-196 KKAGEPIRAG
+196 KKAGEPISSG
-206 KIFLSEFKTDIS
+206 KIFLSELKTGIS

-228 LIQPRDNGT
+228 LIHPRDNGT
-237 ARASWVNWGDT
+237 ARASWTNWGDS
-248 GNWYLP
+248 GSWNLP
-254 DGSRCVG
+254 DGSRCAAV
-261 TDVNVCEAV
+261 DVAFCEAI
-270 REFPAGYRF
+270 REFPVGYRF

-299 PEVTI
+299 PDVTI
-304 KDWKTGQEISV
+304 KDWKNGQEISV
-315 EAEPVRVPTLNFSV
+315 EAEPVRVPTLDFSV

-341 VFTDRYFGKNG
+341 VFTDRYFGKSG
-352 DGIREA
+352 DGVREA
-358 RINDGSSSP
+358 RINDGSASP
-367 VMVDLVA
+367 VMVDLAA
-374 AFTPAYKDKATST
+374 AFAPAYKDKATST

-392 FKAMNYGQNSADVQ
+392 FKAMNYGQNSAEVQ
-406 KCSDNTGNVAGLV
+406 KCSNNTGNVAGLV

-429 PPTFDKESQSLVYK
+429 PPTFDKESQSLTYK
-443 VASPHFEANGSLA
+443 VASPHYEANGSLA

-464 RSDIARCLYGFSS
+464 RSDIARCLYGFTN
-477 APIKAEISITSDDG
+477 APIKAEISITSDEG

-517 SPTINVKLSQE
+517 SPVINVKLSQE
-528 KVVVVPTPTPTPSAV
+528 KVVAPAPAPSPSQSPLV
-543 ASVAPVAKKSVTITC
+543 TPVAKKKVTISC

-563 TKKVSGE
+563 TKKVTAI

>member
-1 MHKGAKLRFVQSTRM
+1 M
-16 ELYVKSVRKYGA
+16 A
-28 ALIAVLLLGSII
+28 ALLLGSLV
-40 QTNVAEA
+40 QANVAHA

-54 IPLLGLLVEDGLEF
+54 IPLLGLLIEDGLEF

-81 DTQET
+81 DSQET
-86 WLRCDDID
+86 WLRCDDIE
-94 DKICTDAVGII
+94 DKICTEAAGII

-130 AGKKIAGKLVK
+130 AGKKIPGKLVK

-153 ENVALNMPEGTG
+153 ENVAINLPDGTG

-170 QIPGVIN
+170 QLPGVIN
-177 GAGKDTY
+177 SAGKDTY
-184 FVSSQFMLFQPE
+184 FVSSQFMLAQPD
-196 KKAGEPIRAG
+196 KKAGEPISAR
-206 KIFLSEFKTDIS
+206 KIFLSEFKTGIS

-223 PGQYK
+223 PGQYR

-270 REFPAGYRF
+270 REFPVGYRF

-299 PEVTI
+299 PDVTI
-304 KDWKTGQEISV
+304 KNWKTGQEISV

-341 VFTDRYFGKNG
+341 VFTDRYFGKSG

-367 VMVDLVA
+367 VMVDLAA
-374 AFTPAYKDKATST
+374 AFAPAYKDKATST

-392 FKAMNYGQNSADVQ
+392 FKAMNYGQNSTDVQ

-429 PPTFDKESQSLVYK
+429 PPTFDKESQSLTYK
-443 VASPHFEANGSLA
+443 VASPHYEANGSLA

-464 RSDIARCLYGFSS
+464 RSDIARCLYGFSN

-528 KVVVVPTPTPTPSAV
+528 KEVVVAPAPSATPV
-543 ASVAPVAKKSVTITC
+543 ATVTVAKKSVTITC

-563 TKKVSGE
+563 TKKVSGT
-570 SPKCPAGYKKK
+570 SPKCPTGYKKK

>member
-1 MHKGAKLRFVQSTRM
+1 MGF
-16 ELYVKSVRKYGA
+16 YVKSVRKYGA
-28 ALIAVLLLGSII
+28 ALVAALLLGSLV
-40 QTNVAEA
+40 QANTANA

-54 IPLLGLLVEDGLEF
+54 IPLLGLLIEDGLEF

-81 DTQET
+81 DSQET
-86 WLRCDDID
+86 WLRCDDLD
-94 DKICTDAVGII
+94 DKICTDAAGII

-130 AGKKIAGKLVK
+130 AGKKIPGKLVK

-153 ENVALNMPEGTG
+153 ENVAINMPDGTG

-177 GAGKDTY
+177 SAGKDTY
-184 FVSSQFMLFQPE
+184 FVSSQFMLAQPE
-196 KKAGEPIRAG
+196 KKAGEPISAR
-206 KIFLSEFKTDIS
+206 KIFLSELKTGIS

-299 PEVTI
+299 PDVTI
-304 KDWKTGQEISV
+304 KNWKTGQEISV

-341 VFTDRYFGKNG
+341 VFTDRYFGKSG

-358 RINDGSSSP
+358 RINDGSSSA
-367 VMVDLVA
+367 VMVDLAA
-374 AFTPAYKDKATST
+374 AFAPAYKDKATST

-392 FKAMNYGQNSADVQ
+392 FKAMNYGQNSSDVQ

-429 PPTFDKESQSLVYK
+429 PPTFDKESQSLTYK
-443 VASPHFEANGSLA
+443 VASPHYEANGSLA

-496 TTIVNEKNG
+496 TTIVNEKSG

-528 KVVVVPTPTPTPSAV
+528 KVVAPAPAPSPSETPVVT
-543 ASVAPVAKKSVTITC
+543 PVAKKKVTISC

-563 TKKVSGE
+563 TKKVTAV

>member
-1 MHKGAKLRFVQSTRM
+1 MGS
-16 ELYVKSVRKYGA
+16 YVKLVRKYGA
-28 ALIAVLLLGSII
+28 AFVAALLLGSLV
-40 QTNVAEA
+40 QTNVAQA

-54 IPLLGLLVEDGLEF
+54 IPLLGLFIEDGVEL

-81 DTQET
+81 DSQET

-115 ASNVACIADVWAVDS
+115 ASNVACIAEVWAVDPT
-130 AGKKIAGKLVK
+130 GKKIPGKVIK

-153 ENVALNMPEGTG
+153 ENVDINMPDGTG

-177 GAGKDTY
+177 SAGKDTY
-184 FVSSQFMLFQPE
+184 FVSSQFMLAQPD
-196 KKAGEPIRAG
+196 KKAGEPISAR
-206 KIFLSEFKTDIS
+206 KIFLSGLTTGIS

-228 LIQPRDNGT
+228 LIHPRDNGT
-237 ARASWVNWGDT
+237 ARASWVNWGDS
-248 GNWYLP
+248 GSWNLP
-254 DGSRCVG
+254 DGSRCAG
-261 TDVNVCEAV
+261 IDLTVCEAI
-270 REFPAGYRF
+270 REFPTGYRF
-279 GVSLRMGTKLSGWY
+279 GLSLRMGTKLSGWY

-299 PEVTI
+299 PDVTI
-304 KDWKTGQEISV
+304 KNWKTGQEISV

-341 VFTDRYFGKNG
+341 VFTDRYFGKSG

-367 VMVDLVA
+367 VMVELAA
-374 AFTPAYKDKATST
+374 AFAPAYKDKATST

-429 PPTFDKESQSLVYK
+429 PPTFDKESQSLTYK
-443 VASPHFEANGSLA
+443 VASPHYEANGSLA

-464 RSDIARCLYGFSS
+464 RSDIARCLYGFSN
-477 APIKAEISITSDDG
+477 APIKAEISITSDEG

-517 SPTINVKLSQE
+517 SPTINVKLSQDKE
-528 KVVVVPTPTPTPSAV
+528 VVAPTPTPAATV
-543 ASVAPVAKKSVTITC
+543 TVAKKKATISC

-563 TKKVSGE
+563 TKKVTGV

>member
-1 MHKGAKLRFVQSTRM
+1 M
-16 ELYVKSVRKYGA
+16 KSVRKFGA
-28 ALIAVLLLGSII
+28 ALVAALLLGSLV
-40 QTNVAEA
+40 QANVASA

-54 IPLLGLLVEDGLEF
+54 IPLLGLYIEDGVELW
-68 GRSPNVVFGKGNL
+68 RSPNVVFGKGNL
-81 DTQET
+81 DAQET

-115 ASNVACIADVWAVDS
+115 ASTVACIADVWAVDP
-130 AGKKIAGKLVK
+130 AGKKIPGKLVK

-153 ENVALNMPEGTG
+153 ENVAINLPDGTG

-170 QIPGVIN
+170 QIPGVTN
-177 GAGKDTY
+177 SAGKDTY
-184 FVSSQFMLFQPE
+184 FVSSQFMLAQPN
-196 KKAGEPIRAG
+196 KKAGEQISAG
-206 KIFLSEFKTDIS
+206 KIFLSELKTGIS

-223 PGQYK
+223 PGEYK
-228 LIQPRDNGT
+228 LIHPRDNGT
-237 ARASWVNWGDT
+237 TRASWVNWGDS
-248 GNWYLP
+248 GSWNLP
-254 DGSRCVG
+254 DGSRCAG
-261 TDVNVCEAV
+261 IDLTVCEAI

-299 PEVTI
+299 PDVTI
-304 KDWKTGQEISV
+304 RDWKNGQEISV
-315 EAEPVRVPTLNFSV
+315 EAEPVRVPTLDFSV

-341 VFTDRYFGKNG
+341 VFTDRYFGKSG

-367 VMVDLVA
+367 VMVDLTA
-374 AFTPAYKDKATST
+374 AFAPAYKDKATST

-392 FKAMNYGQNSADVQ
+392 FKAMNYGQNSAAVQ
-406 KCSDNTGNVAGLV
+406 KCSDNSGNIAGLV

-429 PPTFDKESQSLVYK
+429 PPTFDKETQSLTYK
-443 VASPHFEANGSLA
+443 VASPHYEANGSLA

-464 RSDIARCLYGFSS
+464 RSDIARCIYGFSN
-477 APIKAEISITSDDG
+477 APIKAEISITSDEG

-517 SPTINVKLSQE
+517 SPVINVKLSQE
-528 KVVVVPTPTPTPSAV
+528 KEIVATPTPTPSAV
-543 ASVAPVAKKSVTITC
+543 AKPAAKKSVTISC

-563 TKKVSGE
+563 TKKVTAV

>member
-1 MHKGAKLRFVQSTRM
+1 
-16 ELYVKSVRKYGA
+16 VKSVRKYVA
-28 ALIAVLLLGSII
+28 AFVAALLLGSTV
-40 QTNVAEA
+40 QATTATA

-54 IPLLGLLVEDGLEF
+54 IPLLGLLIEEGLEL

-81 DTQET
+81 DAQET

-94 DKICTDAVGII
+94 DKICTDAAGII
-105 GYVNLTVCTD
+105 GFVNLTVCTD
-115 ASNVACIADVWAVDS
+115 ASNVACIADVWAVDPT
-130 AGKKIAGKLVK
+130 GKKIPGKLVK
-141 SVPLDY
+141 SVPNDY

-153 ENVALNMPEGTG
+153 ENVAINMPDGTG

-177 GAGKDTY
+177 SAGKDTY
-184 FVSSQFMLFQPE
+184 FVSSQFMLAQPE
-196 KKAGEPIRAG
+196 KKPGEPISVR
-206 KIFLSEFKTDIS
+206 KIFLSGLNTGIS

-223 PGQYK
+223 TGQYK
-228 LIQPRDNGT
+228 LIHPRDNGT
-237 ARASWVNWGDT
+237 KRASWVDWGDT
-248 GNWYLP
+248 GSWYLP
-254 DGSRCVG
+254 DGSRCAG
-261 TDVNVCEAV
+261 IDLTVCEAI

-299 PEVTI
+299 PDVTI
-304 KDWKTGQEISV
+304 KNWKTGQEISV

-341 VFTDRYFGKNG
+341 VFTERYFGKSG

-367 VMVDLVA
+367 VMVDLAA
-374 AFTPAYKDKATST
+374 AFAPAYKDKATST
-387 NTTWA
+387 NTYWA
-392 FKAMNYGQNSADVQ
+392 FKAMNYGQNSAEVQ

-429 PPTFDKESQSLVYK
+429 PPTFDKESQSLTYK
-443 VASPHFEANGSLA
+443 VASPHYEANGTLA

-464 RSDIARCLYGFSS
+464 RSDIARCIYGFSN

-496 TTIVNEKNG
+496 TTVVNEKNG

-517 SPTINVKLSQE
+517 APTINVKLTQE
-528 KVVVVPTPTPTPSAV
+528 KVVAAAPTATVT
-543 ASVAPVAKKSVTITC
+543 VAKKKSTISC

-563 TKKVSGE
+563 TKKVTAV

>member
-1 MHKGAKLRFVQSTRM
+1 MGF
-16 ELYVKSVRKYGA
+16 YVKSVRKYGA
-28 ALIAVLLLGSII
+28 ALVAALLLGSLV
-40 QTNVAEA
+40 QANTANA

-54 IPLLGLLVEDGLEF
+54 IPLLGLLIEDGLEF

-81 DTQET
+81 DSQET
-86 WLRCDDID
+86 WLRCDDLD
-94 DKICTDAVGII
+94 DKICTDAAGII

-115 ASNVACIADVWAVDS
+115 ASSVACIADVWAVDS
-130 AGKKIAGKLVK
+130 AGKKIPGKLVK

-153 ENVALNMPEGTG
+153 ENVAINMPDGTG

-177 GAGKDTY
+177 SAGKDTY
-184 FVSSQFMLFQPE
+184 FVSSQFMLAQPE
-196 KKAGEPIRAG
+196 KKAGEPISAR
-206 KIFLSEFKTDIS
+206 KIFLSELKTGIS

-299 PEVTI
+299 PDVTI
-304 KDWKTGQEISV
+304 KNWKTGQEISV
-315 EAEPVRVPTLNFSV
+315 EAEPVRLPTLNFSV
-329 PNAEIPQKVRDI
+329 PNDEIPQKVRDI
-341 VFTDRYFGKNG
+341 VFTDRYFGKSG

-358 RINDGSSSP
+358 RINDGSSSA
-367 VMVDLVA
+367 VMVDLAA
-374 AFTPAYKDKATST
+374 AFAPAYKDKATST

-392 FKAMNYGQNSADVQ
+392 FKAMNYGQNSSDVQ

-429 PPTFDKESQSLVYK
+429 PPTFDKESQSLTYK
-443 VASPHFEANGSLA
+443 VASPHYEANGSLA

-477 APIKAEISITSDDG
+477 APIKAEISITSDEG

-528 KVVVVPTPTPTPSAV
+528 KVV
-543 ASVAPVAKKSVTITC
+543 APVASKKVTISC

-563 TKKVSGE
+563 TKKVTAV

>member
-1 MHKGAKLRFVQSTRM
+1 
-16 ELYVKSVRKYGA
+16 
-28 ALIAVLLLGSII
+28 
-40 QTNVAEA
+40 
-47 GMKFAPD
+47 MKFSPD
-54 IPLLGLLVEDGLEF
+54 IPLLGLYIEDGVELW
-68 GRSPNVVFGKGNL
+68 RSPNVVFGKGNL
-81 DTQET
+81 DSQET

-115 ASNVACIADVWAVDS
+115 ASNVACIADVWAVDPT
-130 AGKKIAGKLVK
+130 GKKIAGKLVK

-153 ENVALNMPEGTG
+153 ENVAINLPDGTG

-170 QIPGVIN
+170 QIPGVTN
-177 GAGKDTY
+177 SAGKDTY
-184 FVSSQFMLFQPE
+184 FVSSQFMLAQPN
-196 KKAGEPIRAG
+196 KKAGEQISAG
-206 KIFLSEFKTDIS
+206 KIFLSELKTGIS

-228 LIQPRDNGT
+228 LIHPRDNGT
-237 ARASWVNWGDT
+237 ARASWVNWGDS
-248 GNWYLP
+248 GSWNLP
-254 DGSRCVG
+254 DGSRCAG
-261 TDVNVCEAV
+261 IDLTVCEAI

-299 PEVTI
+299 PDVTI
-304 KDWKTGQEISV
+304 RDWKNGQEISV
-315 EAEPVRVPTLNFSV
+315 EAEPVRVPTLDFSV

-341 VFTDRYFGKNG
+341 VFTDRYFGKSG

-367 VMVDLVA
+367 VMVDLAA
-374 AFTPAYKDKATST
+374 AFAPAYKDKATST

-392 FKAMNYGQNSADVQ
+392 FKAMNYGQNSAAVQ
-406 KCSDNTGNVAGLV
+406 KCSDNSGNIAGLV
-419 TTNALTYLPG
+419 TTNSLTYLPG
-429 PPTFDKESQSLVYK
+429 PPTFDKETQSLTYK
-443 VASPHFEANGSLA
+443 VASPHYEANGSLA

-464 RSDIARCLYGFSS
+464 RSDIARCIYGFSN
-477 APIKAEISITSDDG
+477 APIKAEISITSDEG

-517 SPTINVKLSQE
+517 SPVINVKLSQE
-528 KVVVVPTPTPTPSAV
+528 KQVVATPTPTPSAV
-543 ASVAPVAKKSVTITC
+543 AKPAAKKSVTISC

-563 TKKVSGE
+563 TKKVTAV

>member
-1 MHKGAKLRFVQSTRM
+1 MGF
-16 ELYVKSVRKYGA
+16 YVKSVRKYGA
-28 ALIAVLLLGSII
+28 ALVAGLLLGSLV
-40 QTNVAEA
+40 QANTANA

-54 IPLLGLLVEDGLEF
+54 IPLLGLLIEDGLEF

-81 DTQET
+81 DSQET
-86 WLRCDDID
+86 WLRCDDLD
-94 DKICTDAVGII
+94 DKICTDAAGII

-115 ASNVACIADVWAVDS
+115 ASSVACIADVWAVDS
-130 AGKKIAGKLVK
+130 AGKKIPGKLVK

-153 ENVALNMPEGTG
+153 ENVAINLPDGTG

-177 GAGKDTY
+177 SAGKDTY
-184 FVSSQFMLFQPE
+184 FVSSQFMLAQPE
-196 KKAGEPIRAG
+196 KKAGEPISAR
-206 KIFLSEFKTDIS
+206 KIFLSELKTGIS

-223 PGQYK
+223 PGQYR

-299 PEVTI
+299 PDVTI
-304 KDWKTGQEISV
+304 KNWKTGQEISV

-341 VFTDRYFGKNG
+341 VFTDRYFGKSG

-358 RINDGSSSP
+358 RINDGSSSA
-367 VMVDLVA
+367 VMVDLAA
-374 AFTPAYKDKATST
+374 AFAPAYKDKATST

-392 FKAMNYGQNSADVQ
+392 FKAMNYGQNSSDVQ

-429 PPTFDKESQSLVYK
+429 PPTFDKESQSLTYK
-443 VASPHFEANGSLA
+443 VASPHYEANGSLA

-477 APIKAEISITSDDG
+477 APIKAEISITSDEG

-528 KVVVVPTPTPTPSAV
+528 KVV
-543 ASVAPVAKKSVTITC
+543 APVASKKVTISC

-563 TKKVSGE
+563 TKKVTAV

>member
-1 MHKGAKLRFVQSTRM
+1 MGF
-16 ELYVKSVRKYGA
+16 YVKSVRKYGA
-28 ALIAVLLLGSII
+28 ALVAALLLGSLV
-40 QTNVAEA
+40 QANTANA

-54 IPLLGLLVEDGLEF
+54 IPLLGLLIEDGLEF

-81 DTQET
+81 DSQET
-86 WLRCDDID
+86 WLRCDDLD
-94 DKICTDAVGII
+94 DKICTDAAGII

-115 ASNVACIADVWAVDS
+115 ASSVACIADVWAVDS
-130 AGKKIAGKLVK
+130 AGKKIPGKLVK

-153 ENVALNMPEGTG
+153 ENVAINMPDGTG

-177 GAGKDTY
+177 SAGKDTY
-184 FVSSQFMLFQPE
+184 FVSSQFMLAQPE
-196 KKAGEPIRAG
+196 KKAGEPISAR
-206 KIFLSEFKTDIS
+206 KIFLSELKTGIS

-223 PGQYK
+223 PGQYR

-299 PEVTI
+299 PDVTI
-304 KDWKTGQEISV
+304 KNWKTGQEISV

-341 VFTDRYFGKNG
+341 VFTDRYFGKSG

-358 RINDGSSSP
+358 RINDGSSSA
-367 VMVDLVA
+367 VMVDLAA
-374 AFTPAYKDKATST
+374 AFAPAYKDKATST

-392 FKAMNYGQNSADVQ
+392 FKAMNYGQNSSDVQ

-429 PPTFDKESQSLVYK
+429 PPTFDKESQSLTYK
-443 VASPHFEANGSLA
+443 VASPHYEANGSLA

-477 APIKAEISITSDDG
+477 APIKAEISITSDEG

-517 SPTINVKLSQE
+517 APTINVKLSQE
-528 KVVVVPTPTPTPSAV
+528 KVV
-543 ASVAPVAKKSVTITC
+543 APVASKKITISC

-563 TKKVSGE
+563 TKKVTATN
-570 SPKCPAGYKKK
+570 PKCPTGYKKK

>member
-1 MHKGAKLRFVQSTRM
+1 MV
-16 ELYVKSVRKYGA
+16 A
-28 ALIAVLLLGSII
+28 ALLLGSLV
-40 QTNVAEA
+40 QANVAQA

-54 IPLLGLLVEDGLEF
+54 IPLLGLLIEDGLEF

-81 DTQET
+81 DSQET
-86 WLRCDDID
+86 WLRCDDIE

-153 ENVALNMPEGTG
+153 ENIAINLPDGTG

-177 GAGKDTY
+177 SAGKDTY

-196 KKAGEPIRAG
+196 KKAGEPISAS
-206 KIFLSEFKTDIS
+206 KIYLSELKTGIS

-223 PGQYK
+223 PGKYR

-237 ARASWVNWGDT
+237 KRASWVDWGDT
-248 GNWYLP
+248 GNWYLS

-261 TDVNVCEAV
+261 TDIDVCEAV
-270 REFPAGYRF
+270 REFPTGYRF
-279 GVSLRMGTKLSGWY
+279 GVSLRMGTNLSGWY

-299 PEVTI
+299 PDVTI
-304 KDWKTGQEISV
+304 KPWKTGQEISV
-315 EAEPVRVPTLNFSV
+315 EAEPVRVPTLDFSV

-341 VFTDRYFGKNG
+341 VFTDRYFGKSG

-358 RINDGSSSP
+358 RINDGSASP
-367 VMVDLVA
+367 VMVDLAA
-374 AFTPAYKDKATST
+374 AFAPAYKDKATST

-406 KCSDNTGNVAGLV
+406 KCSDKTGNVAGLV

-429 PPTFDKESQSLVYK
+429 PPTFDKESQSLTYK
-443 VASPHFEANGSLA
+443 VASPHYEANGSLA

-464 RSDIARCLYGFSS
+464 RSDIARCIYGFSN
-477 APIKAEISITSDDG
+477 APIQAEISITSDAG

-528 KVVVVPTPTPTPSAV
+528 KVVEVTTTPEATPIATV
-543 ASVAPVAKKSVTITC
+543 TVAKKSVTITC

-563 TKKVSGE
+563 SKKVSGT
-570 SPKCPAGYKKK
+570 SPKCPTGYKKK